1 MGLRLGVGLGRRFG
15 VLLLLHEDL
24 VVQELELG
32 RVPVDSRQNQ
42 IKRTKENMT
51 LYMVKMRAAQCSA
64 LIN

>member
-1 MGLRLGVGLGRRFG
+1 MGRRFG